1 MSHDMGSMNQV
12 SSLKPAAYGGKR
24 SRKNRSSNRH
34 GGTTLKMGGRKHRKH
49 RKSKSNRRK

>member
-1 MSHDMGSMNQV
+1 MQSMNQV